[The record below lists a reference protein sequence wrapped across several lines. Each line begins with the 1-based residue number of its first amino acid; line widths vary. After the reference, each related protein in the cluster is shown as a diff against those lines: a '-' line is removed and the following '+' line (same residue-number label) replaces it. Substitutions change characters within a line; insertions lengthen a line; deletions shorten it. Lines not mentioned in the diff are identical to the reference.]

1 MGKDIAFGEIPL
13 LLEGRERL
21 QKGHNHGQKSRDTFA
36 FLGRFPIH
44 TGPTPP
50 PPPSPHTPQTKL
62 DACIHYFFFIGWGEK
77 NCKKISKKMHFFM
90 RGPRNDRK
98 I

>member
-1 MGKDIAFGEIPL
+1 MGKDIAFAEIPL

-50 PPPSPHTPQTKL
+50 PPPPLTPHPTPHKQSWMR
-62 DACIHYFFFIGWGEK
+62 ASIIFFV
-77 NCKKISKKMHFFM
+77 
-90 RGPRNDRK
+90 
-98 I
+98 

>member
-50 PPPSPHTPQTKL
+50 PLTPHPTNKVGCVHSL
-62 DACIHYFFFIGWGEK
+62 FFFYRVGGEELQENFEK
-77 NCKKISKKMHFFM
+77 DALFYEGTEK
-90 RGPRNDRK
+90 
-98 I
+98 